1 MTKRNTLA
9 GKVITFASGKG
20 GAGKS
25 TLAASMAAE
34 LLAQGEAVALVDADP
49 QQAGGLRQWWEAGEG
64 LRGAQLSVEPTEKA
78 ASVARELAQQ
88 AVVLVDTAGA
98 LTRTLLALLEV
109 SDLVLIPARPGGLDA
124 ARAVELVR
132 LVGQT
137 TKAPSA
143 VVLNGCSRSAMPAHI
158 RAELQGV
165 GVRVLRAEIG
175 QRVAFPAAQL
185 YGSGP
190 AAMGASARTAAEE
203 IRALVSEVR
212 KVMR

>member
-1 MTKRNTLA
+1 MTKRTTLA
-9 GKVITFASGKG
+9 GKVITLASGKG

-25 TLAASMAAE
+25 TLAASIAAE

-64 LRGAQLSVEPTEKA
+64 LRGAQLTVEPTEKA
-78 ASVARELAQQ
+78 ASVARELAKQ
-88 AVVLVDTAGA
+88 AVVLVDTAGT
-98 LTRTLLALLEV
+98 LSRTLLAVLES
-109 SDLVLIPARPGGLDA
+109 SDLVLIPSRPGGLDA

-143 VVLNGCSRSAMPAHI
+143 VVLNGCSRSAMPGHI

-175 QRVAFPAAQL
+175 QRVAFPTAQL

-190 AAMGASARTAAEE
+190 AAMGASARAAADE

-212 KVMR
+212 KVLR

>member
-1 MTKRNTLA
+1 MTKRTALA
-9 GKVITFASGKG
+9 GKVIALASGKG

-64 LRGAQLSVEPTEKA
+64 LRGAQLTVEPTEKA
-78 ASVARELAQQ
+78 ASVARELAQH
-88 AVVLVDTAGA
+88 AVVLVDTAGT
-98 LTRTLLALLEV
+98 LSRTLLAVLEA
-109 SDLVLIPARPGGLDA
+109 SDLVLIPSRPGGLDA

-175 QRVAFPAAQL
+175 QRVAFPTAQL

-190 AAMGASARTAAEE
+190 AAMGASAKAAADE

-212 KVMR
+212 RLMR

>member
-1 MTKRNTLA
+1 M
-9 GKVITFASGKG
+9 
-20 GAGKS
+20 
-25 TLAASMAAE
+25 
-34 LLAQGEAVALVDADP
+34 
-49 QQAGGLRQWWEAGEG
+49 
-64 LRGAQLSVEPTEKA
+64 
-78 ASVARELAQQ
+78 
-88 AVVLVDTAGA
+88 
-98 LTRTLLALLEV
+98 
-109 SDLVLIPARPGGLDA
+109 PG
-124 ARAVELVR
+124 
-132 LVGQT
+132 
-137 TKAPSA
+137 
-143 VVLNGCSRSAMPAHI
+143 HI